1 MSRLLLVALLLA
13 TAAFAAQG
21 QAEVSAQV
29 PGTLSGWIRNGTADA
44 PAPGGLEVVLRYV
57 GPDAQ
62 AHDLETVTADDGSFT
77 FEGLP
82 ETDSAAFFLGV
93 TYQGVSYTLEGAT
106 PVSPE
111 EVQVQVYET
120 VDTLEGLRLL
130 DTNLVVTQVDSR
142 EGRLAVLEAVR
153 LENSSDR
160 TFVVRP
166 QEAVSADLLFF
177 PLPPGAS
184 SLDLEPR
191 NLHFIQ
197 IDGGFILASPVP
209 PGVHELL
216 FSYTAP
222 YEGEIWTLPR
232 VFPIGATAFRLL
244 LPDGVGDIEG
254 EELVA
259 QGQDSVGPLLYNR
272 FEAPAQ
278 ERGSNMA
285 VTVTGLPGPSLWHRL
300 QNWVSGEGFRVGVI
314 PAVAGAG
321 MAAALGYALLRRRRD
336 GAGTSEADGPSS
348 EEEWDTLMGDLA
360 RLEADHEEGKVDENA
375 YRERRG
381 ALKGRMAALV
391 QEQGPATALEGGA
404 EGGRTT

>member
-1 MSRLLLVALLLA
+1 MNRLLVAALLVA

-21 QAEVSAQV
+21 QAEVSAQA
-29 PGTLSGWIRNGTADA
+29 PGTLSGWVRNGTAEA
-44 PAPGGLEVVLRYV
+44 QAPGGVEVVLRYV

-62 AHDLETVTADDGSFT
+62 VYDLETVTADDGSFT

-82 ETDSAAFFLGV
+82 ETGSAAFFLGV
-93 TYQGVSYTLEGAT
+93 TYQGVGYTLEGVT

-111 EVQVQVYET
+111 EVQLQVYET

-130 DTNLVVTQVDSR
+130 DANLVVTQVDSR
-142 EGRLAVLEAVR
+142 ESRLAVLEAVR
-153 LENSSDR
+153 LENANDR

-166 QEAVSADLLFF
+166 QEAASAELLFF

-184 SLDLEPR
+184 SVDLEPR

-222 YEGEIWTLPR
+222 YEGGTWTLPR

-244 LPDGVGDIEG
+244 LPDGVGEIESA
-254 EELVA
+254 ELEA

-278 ERGSNMA
+278 ERGSTLA
-285 VTVTGLPGPSLWHRL
+285 VTVTGLPGPSLWHRV
-300 QNWVSGEGFRVGVI
+300 QNWVSGEAFRVGVI

-336 GAGTSEADGPSS
+336 KADSPDADGASS
-348 EEEWDTLMGDLA
+348 QGEWDTLMGALA
-360 RLEADHEEGKVDENA
+360 RLEADYEEGKVDEKA

-381 ALKGRMAALV
+381 ALKSRMAALV
-391 QEQGPATALEGGA
+391 QDRGTAPVLGGGA
-404 EGGRTT
+404 GGGQTP